1 MIQPRIGAG
10 LLPDVANKTMQRE
23 HAIRQLA
30 KLEGYRLEKKGDD
43 SYRLINA
50 KFNVAVYQHD
60 GVPLKKIAEFLEK
73 RTSEKNSTG
82 RLL

>member
-1 MIQPRIGAG
+1 
-10 LLPDVANKTMQRE
+10 MQRE

-50 KFNVAVYQHD
+50 RFNVAVYQYD
-60 GVPLKKIAEFLEK
+60 GVALEKIAEFLEK
-73 RTSEKNSTG
+73 RESEKNSKA
-82 RLL
+82 RLI

>member
-1 MIQPRIGAG
+1 
-10 LLPDVANKTMQRE
+10 MQRE

-50 KFNVAVYQHD
+50 RFNVAVYQHD
-60 GVPLKKIAEFLEK
+60 GVPLTKIAEFLER
-73 RTSEKNSTG
+73 RTSQKNSSDVHH
-82 RLL
+82 R